1 MMREKDKRVL
11 NTKNVLY
18 KIFHFLTHWI
28 RSRFYE
34 LFLSFVRFFFFLF
47 YRIVLWIYL
56 KSNLFF
62 FLRVFFSLSLFF
74 SWEPSGLC
82 THGCM
87 SVCVLLEKYIPSCCV
102 RNNKVKES
110 STSLGS
116 LEMDIVKMS
125 PLAAVLPEEEE
136 GEEKEKEKKEKK
148 KKERRKKMLTLIP
161 SAARLCSF
169 VFFLLFLS

>member
-1 MMREKDKRVL
+1 
-11 NTKNVLY
+11 
-18 KIFHFLTHWI
+18 
-28 RSRFYE
+28 
-34 LFLSFVRFFFFLF
+34 
-47 YRIVLWIYL
+47 
-56 KSNLFF
+56 
-62 FLRVFFSLSLFF
+62 
-74 SWEPSGLC
+74 
-82 THGCM
+82 M

-161 SAARLCSF
+161 STARLCSF
-169 VFFLLFLS
+169 VFFSSFSIVLHAWKQRESKNIITENIVR